1 MKKFKDLRIG
11 DFVYECNF
19 KRDEFKKYEI
29 VNIEDSIYK
38 NQVKLSLYDC
48 DKINH
53 YGLSDVC
60 VNLTINVFNDNTHEN
75 RRELIGH
82 DVDTFYCADKNSV
95 MNIFNEYSH
104 GIKEKLKHQ
113 KDLIDDL

>member
-38 NQVKLSLYDC
+38 NQALELSDILYMYLSLCID
-48 DKINH
+48 IH
-53 YGLSDVC
+53 Y
-60 VNLTINVFNDNTHEN
+60 H
-75 RRELIGH
+75 
-82 DVDTFYCADKNSV
+82 
-95 MNIFNEYSH
+95 
-104 GIKEKLKHQ
+104 
-113 KDLIDDL
+113 